1 MFVLGEMKELG
12 IGSRIDIKEAT
23 EFYKKAAQAGNPN
36 A

>member
-12 IGSRIDIKEAT
+12 IGSRIDNNEAI
-23 EFYKKAAQAGNPN
+23 EFYKKAAQLGNPN